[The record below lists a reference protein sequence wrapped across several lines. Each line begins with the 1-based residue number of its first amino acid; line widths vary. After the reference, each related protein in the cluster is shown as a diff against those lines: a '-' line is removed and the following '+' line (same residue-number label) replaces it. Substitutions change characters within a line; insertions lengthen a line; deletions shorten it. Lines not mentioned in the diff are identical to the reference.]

1 MLATC
6 CDISS
11 VAREVWLASAFTSE
25 ATTAK
30 PLPAAPA
37 RAASMVALSASRLV
51 CDAIVEM
58 MLTMEPLRSAVSL
71 RDKIACWVRW
81 VSPTAALA
89 MSRPRVASWPICW
102 IDAESSSVASP
113 VIFTRCVVSA
123 AADDATAMRLSVSP
137 ATSRMLEQVA
147 VSEVEA
153 SVMACRTSPIAP
165 AKSPIASSIA
175 ILRNELRA
183 RGKLGW
189 RIPVLACERVER
201 RAQHIVSCGAAQTG
215 VEAERGFLLDGFSAR
230 YEIGVVEFAVQQ
242 RFQMR
247 QFELLDEITVL
258 YGDRADFR
266 HARGG
271 LENGFDRL
279 FEVGSNRGP

>member
-1 MLATC
+1 M
-6 CDISS
+6 
-11 VAREVWLASAFTSE
+11 ASAFTSE

-58 MLTMEPLRSAVSL
+58 MLTMEPMRSAVSL

-175 ILRNELRA
+175 IRRPSAAFSAASRCSVMALATSKAMTCETSFALAASLTGEYQYLRA
-183 RGKLGW
+183 SAW
-189 RIPVLACERVER
+189 
-201 RAQHIVSCGAAQTG
+201 SAARST
-215 VEAERGFLLDGFSAR
+215 
-230 YEIGVVEFAVQQ
+230 
-242 RFQMR
+242 
-247 QFELLDEITVL
+247 
-258 YGDRADFR
+258 
-266 HARGG
+266 
-271 LENGFDRL
+271 
-279 FEVGSNRGP
+279 